1 MDGSHNGQQLRF
13 WPFDLHLT
21 LGFVLLMLAT
31 DASNFTVQK
40 KEGTED
46 KGFGIL

>member
-1 MDGSHNGQQLRF
+1 MDGSHSGQQLGF

-21 LGFVLLMLAT
+21 LGFVLLMLVT
-31 DASNFTVQK
+31 DASSFIVQK